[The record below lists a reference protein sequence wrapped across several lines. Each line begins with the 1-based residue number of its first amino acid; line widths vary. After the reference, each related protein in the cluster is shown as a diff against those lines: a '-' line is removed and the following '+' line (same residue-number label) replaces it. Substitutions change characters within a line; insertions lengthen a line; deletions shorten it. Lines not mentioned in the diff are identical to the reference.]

1 MVVLLPPTV
10 RLAQCWRWP
19 APYYSST
26 ALARLR
32 QQQQQDQ
39 QQQQLPL
46 PSLSSPSP
54 PPQPPPPPCRVVVA
68 ASEEDAQEDAAG
80 STALASWR
88 AATAPTHSLPP
99 PPQVSSR
106 GGVAALAPCPSFL
119 KLTLEAPQSNV
130 QIYDAVRFT
139 RMAAAQGSLLR
150 FLPGEG
156 CAIAAPGYAYLVTAS
171 VPCVFCRGTTLNF
184 TVNFSI
190 TVDGENA
197 GSGVLSATAFE
208 SSSLA
213 QHVIL
218 PRTQFAKIGLRV
230 ENIQRRPTDNI
241 TLSLGDVTAAGN
253 DLLFRR
259 GEQAHPW
266 LFVQALVV

>member
-32 QQQQQDQ
+32 QQQQQE
-39 QQQQLPL
+39 QQQLPL
-46 PSLSSPSP
+46 PSLSSPAP
-54 PPQPPPPPCRVVVA
+54 PHPPLPPPCRVVAA

-88 AATAPTHSLPP
+88 AATAPVVVHP
-99 PPQVSSR
+99 PPQQR
-106 GGVAALAPCPSFL
+106 GGGGLVASSSSCPSFL

-139 RMAAAQGSLLR
+139 RMAAAQGPLLR

-156 CAIAAPGYAYLVTAS
+156 CAIAAPGYAYLVTAG
-171 VPCVFCRGTTLNF
+171 VPCVFCLGSTLNF

-218 PRTQFAKIGLRV
+218 PRTHFAKIGLRV
-230 ENIQRRPTDNI
+230 ENIQRRSVDHI

-266 LFVQALVV
+266 LFVQALV